1 MALNKGIWD
10 PTLRGTN
17 IKGTNLTSLSFYKEQ
32 DALRLAKGAFA
43 VYPGWFLQAQVLLER
58 AGLWR
63 ERRTK
68 TKQDFFRR
76 AYWSQPGSLKLL
88 GFGVM

>member
-17 IKGTNLTSLSFYKEQ
+17 IKGTNLKSLSFYKEQ

-63 ERRTK
+63 VRRIPDAQ
-68 TKQDFFRR
+68 KQNMTSSGEPTGRNQ
-76 AYWSQPGSLKLL
+76 AASNS
-88 GFGVM
+88 